1 MLKSYIEYWD
11 DSRDNSVKV
20 IEAVVGRDRM
30 VGVKNEFLTL
40 LSILLNNISLNGLFY

>member
-30 VGVKNEFLTL
+30 VGVICAYHHQMY
-40 LSILLNNISLNGLFY
+40 SS